1 MTPRAARK
9 LQAAPAS
16 LSFLHGSL
24 MTSLGFP
31 INLTAGDDT
40 GMFKVEALIQPFK
53 LDEVCCALAAFQIPS
68 VIVTEARDHGAS
80 AIVKSTYR
88 GSEWSAAVP
97 RTKVE
102 VLVSS
107 LLVDDVVDALLR
119 AARTQLST
127 DDGTVVVYPLAE
139 AIRIRDGERAAYCQ

>member
-1 MTPRAARK
+1 
-9 LQAAPAS
+9 
-16 LSFLHGSL
+16 
-24 MTSLGFP
+24 
-31 INLTAGDDT
+31 
-40 GMFKVEALIQPFK
+40 MFKVEALIQPFK

-88 GSEWSAAVP
+88 GSEWCAAVP

-107 LLVDDVVDALLR
+107 LLVDDVVDALLQ
-119 AARTQLST
+119 AARTQHAT
-127 DDGTVVVYPLAE
+127 DDGTVVVYPVAD
-139 AIRIRDGERAAYCQ
+139 AIRIRGGERAAYCQ

>member
-1 MTPRAARK
+1 
-9 LQAAPAS
+9 
-16 LSFLHGSL
+16 
-24 MTSLGFP
+24 
-31 INLTAGDDT
+31 
-40 GMFKVEALIQPFK
+40 MFKVEALIQPHK
-53 LDEVCCALAAFQIPS
+53 LDEVCCALAAFQILN
-68 VIVTEARDHGAS
+68 VIVSEARDHGAS

-107 LLVDDVVDALLR
+107 LLVDDVVDALLV
-119 AARTQLST
+119 AARTHT
-127 DDGTVVVYPLAE
+127 AADDGSVVVYPVAD

>member
-1 MTPRAARK
+1 
-9 LQAAPAS
+9 
-16 LSFLHGSL
+16 
-24 MTSLGFP
+24 
-31 INLTAGDDT
+31 
-40 GMFKVEALIQPFK
+40 MFKVEALIQPFK
-53 LDEVCCALAAFQIPS
+53 LDEVCCALAAFQIRS
-68 VIVTEARDHGAS
+68 VIVTEARDHGVS
-80 AIVKSTYR
+80 AIIKSTYR

-119 AARTQLST
+119 AARTQLAT

>member
-1 MTPRAARK
+1 
-9 LQAAPAS
+9 
-16 LSFLHGSL
+16 

-31 INLTAGDDT
+31 TNLTTEADND
-40 GMFKVEALIQPFK
+40 MFKVEALIQPHK
-53 LDEVCCALAAFQIPS
+53 LDEVCATLAAFQIPS

-80 AIVKSTYR
+80 AAVKSTYR
-88 GSEWSAAVP
+88 GSEWTAAVP

-107 LLVDDVVDALLR
+107 LLVDDVVDALLQ
-119 AARTQLST
+119 AARTHLAT